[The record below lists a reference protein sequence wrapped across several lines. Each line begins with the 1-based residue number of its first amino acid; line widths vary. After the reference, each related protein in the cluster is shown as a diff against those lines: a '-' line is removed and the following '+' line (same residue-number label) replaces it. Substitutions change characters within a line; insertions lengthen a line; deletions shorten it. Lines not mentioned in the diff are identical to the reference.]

1 MDRVVSLKGTA
12 VNEKALIMRLHIL
25 QAVLQFHQNNR
36 TEALRLLCL
45 AEIEL
50 VQLQVDEN
58 SVTML
63 TEMGK
68 KIKYKRE
75 FNLF

>member
-12 VNEKALIMRLHIL
+12 VNEKALIMRLHLL
-25 QAVLQFHQNNR
+25 QAVLQFHRNNR
-36 TEALRLLCL
+36 TEARRLLCM
-45 AEIEL
+45 AEMEL
-50 VQLQVDEN
+50 VQLQVDGN

-68 KIKYKRE
+68 SEIV
-75 FNLF
+75 